1 MSVHPAQPS
10 AHVVLA
16 AIRDVEG
23 VMDPKI
29 KMVYVCIWK
38 GDGCKNSGEW
48 RGGRQTKKIIY
59 IYIIFYKYDY
69 AIKSN
74 FILKI

>member
-1 MSVHPAQPS
+1 MSVHLAQPL

-29 KMVYVCIWK
+29 KMVYVCLWK
-38 GDGCKNSGEW
+38 GDGCKNSREW
-48 RGGRQTKKIIY
+48 RGGRQTKKKKKYIY
-59 IYIIFYKYDY
+59 IYIYIYTYK
-69 AIKSN
+69 
-74 FILKI
+74 FINMTML